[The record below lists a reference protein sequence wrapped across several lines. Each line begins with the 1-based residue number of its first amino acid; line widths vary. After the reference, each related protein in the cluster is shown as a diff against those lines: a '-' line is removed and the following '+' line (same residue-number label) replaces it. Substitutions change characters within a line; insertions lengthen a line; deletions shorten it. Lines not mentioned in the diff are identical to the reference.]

1 MSLKTPERIA
11 VIGAGMA
18 GISAARV
25 LHDAGKRVVVFEKS
39 RGFGG
44 RCATKRWEGHAV
56 DHGAQYFTIRSR
68 EFRDALGS
76 ACGASLKILAAPIL
90 DGNHQPLP
98 DEPRYYH
105 TGGNSRIARD
115 LAAGL
120 ETRLEQRLENPAR
133 TGDGWKVGGELFDL
147 VLATAPWPQT
157 LALAGLDPGPSP
169 YHPCLTLVLR
179 YEGPPAGKSREIY
192 AFSNPDDPV
201 LSWTACEN
209 HKEGRVSGG
218 QTVLVAQASPSFSR
232 EHYDRDPAEWSAILG
247 ERTAERWEIRDREP
261 AGQMAHRWR
270 YARVFTAPTPTPL
283 PPGWLYAGD
292 ALARSR
298 VEDAW
303 ISGRN
308 KALGIL
314 SPRA

>member
-1 MSLKTPERIA
+1 MKPPERIA
-11 VIGAGMA
+11 VIGAGLA

-25 LHDAGKRVVVFEKS
+25 LHDAGKKVVVFEKS

-44 RCATKRWEGHAV
+44 RCATKRWDGHSV
-56 DHGAQYFTIRSR
+56 DHGAQYFTIRSA
-68 EFRDALGS
+68 EFRDALGA
-76 ACGASLKILAAPIL
+76 ACGPALKTLTAPIL
-90 DGNHQPLP
+90 DGNHRPLP

-120 ETRLEQRLENPAR
+120 DTRLEQRLENPTR
-133 TGDGWKVGGELFDL
+133 NGEGWNVGGELFDL
-147 VLATAPWPQT
+147 VLTTAPWPQT

-179 YEGPPAGKSREIY
+179 YEDPPAGKLRETY
-192 AFSNPDDPV
+192 AFSDPDDPV

-218 QTVLVAQASPSFSR
+218 QTLLVAQASPSFSR
-232 EHYDRDPAEWSAILG
+232 EHYDRDPAVWAAALG
-247 ERTAERWEIRDREP
+247 ARAGELWNIRDRAP
-261 AGQMAHRWR
+261 AAQMTHHWR
-270 YARVFTAPTPTPL
+270 YARIFSAANQTSL
-283 PPGWLYAGD
+283 PPGWHYAGD

-303 ISGRN
+303 ISGRA
-308 KALGIL
+308 KALEVL
-314 SPRA
+314 SPRP